1 LDAVL
6 LRAHV
11 ATQVLQ
17 RIERAAGG
25 DLAAMAELE
34 ALAEL
39 LDKGRE

>member
-1 LDAVL
+1 MELVTAVL
-6 LRAHV
+6 
-11 ATQVLQ
+11 VLH
-17 RIERAAGG
+17 ERAAAG